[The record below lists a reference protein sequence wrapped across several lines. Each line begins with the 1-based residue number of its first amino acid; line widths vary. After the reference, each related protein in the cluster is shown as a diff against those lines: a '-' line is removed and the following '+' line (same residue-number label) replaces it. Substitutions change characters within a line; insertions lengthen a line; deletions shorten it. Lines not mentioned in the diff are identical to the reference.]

1 MRHAMMDDAAS
12 LLCRKIV
19 KVDFCCQDA
28 RKSVVIIVG
37 LCNRIVNNI
46 NRDVSVRI
54 GRLEDPALNDNRG
67 LWWSGGWGS
76 GCVVLW
82 NIGRW
87 YEGLTFAA
95 NIPSCHCSVI
105 RKLWTLRYSGMVLLR
120 HLSQPYLQWFPLALT
135 SKWPTTI
142 SDSTPMPHV
151 IAHNWSSISHIIPLI
166 THHYDGYLGVV
177 SRDAAPGP
185 GLVPGVRCVS
195 GRAAGAGAAWEER
208 SQSVVCW
215 HRPRADIR
223 HMEPHMAGEITSDS
237 EWWHPA
243 RSRDHSRILPECQ
256 HAQSAGA
263 VIWSS
268 IHHHHHPAPAQSWH
282 PPPTQHSSGPQWNY
296 LNVPRE
302 NIHSGRK

>member
-120 HLSQPYLQWFPLALT
+120 QPYLQWFPLALT

-142 SDSTPMPHV
+142 SVTLLPCPM
-151 IAHNWSSISHIIPLI
+151 SSLTI
-166 THHYDGYLGVV
+166 DQV
-177 SRDAAPGP
+177 SRSLLIITMVISVLSLVMQPPGPAWFLVSGVCRAGPLGP
-185 GLVPGVRCVS
+185 GLPGR
-195 GRAAGAGAAWEER
+195 RGA
-208 SQSVVCW
+208 SQWS
-215 HRPRADIR
+215 ADTG
-223 HMEPHMAGEITSDS
+223 PVQTSDT
-237 EWWHPA
+237 W
-243 RSRDHSRILPECQ
+243 SRT
-256 HAQSAGA
+256 
-263 VIWSS
+263 W
-268 IHHHHHPAPAQSWH
+268 
-282 PPPTQHSSGPQWNY
+282 
-296 LNVPRE
+296 RE
-302 NIHSGRK
+302 K